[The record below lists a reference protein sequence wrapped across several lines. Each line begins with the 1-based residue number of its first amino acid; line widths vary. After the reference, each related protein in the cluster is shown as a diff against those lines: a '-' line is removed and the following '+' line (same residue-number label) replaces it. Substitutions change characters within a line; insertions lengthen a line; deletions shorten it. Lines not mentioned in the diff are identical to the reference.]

1 MVGAL
6 EHRAETA
13 DRGDH
18 VLFTLIASTWL
29 AVVTFTVAMCQ
40 AAARGDDVRA
50 VAKKLPREAQHAAR
64 RSAAT
69 VGRYGS

>member
-1 MVGAL
+1 LAGAL

-13 DRGDH
+13 DRGDR
-18 VLFTLIASTWL
+18 VLFTLIASSWL
-29 AVVTFTVAMCQ
+29 AVATFSVAMCQ
-40 AAARGDDVRA
+40 AAARGDDMRA
-50 VAKKLPREAQHAAR
+50 VAKQLRNEARRAAR